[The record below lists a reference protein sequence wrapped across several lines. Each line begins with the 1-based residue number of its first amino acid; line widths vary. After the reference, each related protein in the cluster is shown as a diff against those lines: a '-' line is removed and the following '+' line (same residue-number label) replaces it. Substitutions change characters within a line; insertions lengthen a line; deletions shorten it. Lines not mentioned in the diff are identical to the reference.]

1 MLLVT
6 DNLAERLLNRRKTES
21 FGALTLRREF
31 MKTLLHFHTH
41 DGGFF
46 HGHPF
51 HSAFALIASFVLAML
66 FVLLFA
72 VTVH

>member
-1 MLLVT
+1 
-6 DNLAERLLNRRKTES
+6 
-21 FGALTLRREF
+21 
-31 MKTLLHFHTH
+31 MKTLMHVRTH

-66 FVLLFA
+66 FVLLFVA
-72 VTVH
+72 TAR

>member
-1 MLLVT
+1 
-6 DNLAERLLNRRKTES
+6 
-21 FGALTLRREF
+21 

-51 HSAFALIASFVLAML
+51 HSAFALVASFVLAML

-72 VTVH
+72 TTAH